1 MLSKTAELLRNAVA
15 AGDYR
20 EMDRLLDVYRS
31 EVEARWKE
39 SQSAEERCSIS
50 TEVTT
55 LLGWARQTIL
65 AARAHTQRKL
75 IHLTRQ
81 SAYVS
86 SSSPSFDQI

>member
-1 MLSKTAELLRNAVA
+1 MPSPTAELLHGAVA

-20 EMDRLLDVYRS
+20 EVERLLDLYRG
-31 EVEARWKE
+31 EVEACWKAAT
-39 SQSAEERCSIS
+39 SAEERQQIS
-50 TEVTT
+50 RDVTV

-65 AARAHTQRKL
+65 AARAHAQRKL

-86 SSSPSFDQI
+86 ASSQSLDQG

>member
-1 MLSKTAELLRNAVA
+1 MPLPTAERLRNAVA

-20 EMDRLLDVYRS
+20 EVDGLLDVYRS
-31 EVEARWKE
+31 EVEARWRE
-39 SQSAEERCSIS
+39 SASAEERRSIS
-50 TEVTT
+50 NEVTT

-86 SSSPSFDQI
+86 AGSQTFD